1 VESILKDLR
10 ACAGVEGA
18 YIFDSDGRMAAGVGL
33 ERFAA
38 EALCTVART
47 MSRTFEGLKSA
58 RRRKV
63 TELDLVFESER
74 VIVKNLGTGCLILVC
89 TPSIN
94 LPLLNLTANL
104 AVRQI
109 TSLLETS
116 TAPKA
121 AVAPAPAPPSPAASL
136 SLTQGL
142 ESIAAK
148 HMGDPGKKFFLRHL
162 AEAHLGAGASHEQLA
177 RWLPGFGYALS
188 YTSDPSDAQQMVDEM
203 LLYLE
208 EQPR

>member
-1 VESILKDLR
+1 MESILQDLR

-18 YIFDSDGRMAAGVGL
+18 YVFDSDGRLAAGVGL

-63 TELDLVFESER
+63 TDLDLVFESER
-74 VIVKNLGTGCLILVC
+74 VIVKNLGTGCLVLVC
-89 TPSIN
+89 APSIN

-104 AVRQI
+104 AARSL
-109 TSLLETS
+109 TSLLEPG
-116 TAPKA
+116 TAPVAA
-121 AVAPAPAPPSPAASL
+121 AVPAPAPPLPAGSPPL
-136 SLTQGL
+136 IQGL
-142 ESIAAK
+142 EAIAAK

-162 AEAHLGAGASHEQLA
+162 SEAHLGSGASLEQLA

-188 YTSDPSDAQQMVDEM
+188 YTADPSDAQQMVDEM

-208 EQPR
+208 PKSR